1 MLFKLL
7 LFIIYNS
14 FKLVKFPMD
23 SGILPLKLLYFKS
36 LFIYQLIIL

>member
-23 SGILPLKLLYFKS
+23 AGIEPLKLFQFKF
-36 LFIYQLIIL
+36 LFIY